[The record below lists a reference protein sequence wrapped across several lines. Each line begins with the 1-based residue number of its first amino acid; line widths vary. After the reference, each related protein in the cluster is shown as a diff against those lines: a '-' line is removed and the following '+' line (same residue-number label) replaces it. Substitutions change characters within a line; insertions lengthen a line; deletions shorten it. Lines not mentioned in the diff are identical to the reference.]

1 MTSLMNQVQLIC
13 IPWVEMFKK
22 DHSSGKSDA
31 MIFHKVPS
39 MAFPEMNFFKGKEE
53 VILKKNLEREI

>member
-1 MTSLMNQVQLIC
+1 
-13 IPWVEMFKK
+13 MFKK
-22 DHSSGKSDA
+22 EHSSGKSDA

-53 VILKKNLEREI
+53 VILKKKPGKRNINLVHFIL

>member
-1 MTSLMNQVQLIC
+1 
-13 IPWVEMFKK
+13 MFKK
-22 DHSSGKSDA
+22 EHSSGKSDA

>member
-1 MTSLMNQVQLIC
+1 
-13 IPWVEMFKK
+13 MFKK
-22 DHSSGKSDA
+22 EHSSGKSDA

-53 VILKKNLEREI
+53 VILKKTWKEKYKFGSFHLIA